1 MIGLKSKSW
10 SGPVAFLAFL
20 LGAVLA
26 HPARAQYGT
35 RGEEWPSYGGDAGST
50 KYSPLDQIDKENF
63 ESLRVV
69 WTWQSPDDRIMREN
83 RGIAR
88 LRISGF
94 KATPLMIGGVLY
106 LNTGLDQVAALD
118 ALTGDLL
125 WIHDPESYKGG
136 APASAV
142 GFLNRGVT
150 YWSDGEDQRIFHGTS
165 DGYLMAF
172 NARTGKP
179 IPDFGVGGKVDLMS
193 AVPRVSRQDTLVLA
207 GGEAFHLSVDSPP
220 TVCRDVVIVGSS
232 QSDRPPTKEW
242 PPGYVQAF
250 DVRTGEPRWVFHAIP
265 EEGEFGT
272 ETWENDSWRYSG
284 NANVW
289 SMMSADEELGYV
301 YLPTTTPTSDYW
313 GGARLG
319 DNLFAESLVCV
330 DVETGK
336 RVWHFQMVHHGLWDW
351 DLPAAPNLLDITI
364 GGERIKAVAQVSKQG
379 FTYVFNRVTGEPI
392 WPIEEIAVAPSDVP
406 GERASPTQ
414 PVPTKPPPFELQGV
428 SIDDLI
434 DFTPELRAEAVEEV
448 SHYRIGPMF
457 TPPSLYVEG
466 GTRGTIQL
474 PGAGGGANWSGAAID
489 PETAMLY
496 VPSRTNYSM
505 VILAVPDPNVS
516 NLPYVR
522 SGTVGPGSFHPARP
536 QRPRGPQ
543 GLPLLK
549 PPYSRMT
556 AIDLNRGDV
565 AWTIPTGEGPASVR
579 NHPALEGIDLPAL
592 GGQGRGGPLLTKTL
606 LIHSLSLGRGS
617 GAFLV
622 AYDKATGEK
631 IGQVPLPGSV
641 IGTPMTYV
649 IGGKQHIAMTVQ
661 GSPPELVAL
670 ALP

>member
-1 MIGLKSKSW
+1 MIGFKFGSW
-10 SGPVAFLAFL
+10 GGPAAFLAFL

-26 HPARAQYGT
+26 EPARAQYGT

-50 KYSPLDQIDKENF
+50 KYSPLDQINKENF

-83 RGIAR
+83 RGVAR

-284 NANVW
+284 DANVW
-289 SMMSADEELGYV
+289 SMMSVDEELGYV
-301 YLPTTTPTSDYW
+301 YLPTT
-313 GGARLG
+313 
-319 DNLFAESLVCV
+319 
-330 DVETGK
+330 
-336 RVWHFQMVHHGLWDW
+336 
-351 DLPAAPNLLDITI
+351 
-364 GGERIKAVAQVSKQG
+364 
-379 FTYVFNRVTGEPI
+379 
-392 WPIEEIAVAPSDVP
+392 
-406 GERASPTQ
+406 
-414 PVPTKPPPFELQGV
+414 
-428 SIDDLI
+428 
-434 DFTPELRAEAVEEV
+434 
-448 SHYRIGPMF
+448 
-457 TPPSLYVEG
+457 
-466 GTRGTIQL
+466 
-474 PGAGGGANWSGAAID
+474 
-489 PETAMLY
+489 
-496 VPSRTNYSM
+496 
-505 VILAVPDPNVS
+505 
-516 NLPYVR
+516 
-522 SGTVGPGSFHPARP
+522 
-536 QRPRGPQ
+536 
-543 GLPLLK
+543 
-549 PPYSRMT
+549 
-556 AIDLNRGDV
+556 
-565 AWTIPTGEGPASVR
+565 
-579 NHPALEGIDLPAL
+579 
-592 GGQGRGGPLLTKTL
+592 
-606 LIHSLSLGRGS
+606 
-617 GAFLV
+617 
-622 AYDKATGEK
+622 
-631 IGQVPLPGSV
+631 
-641 IGTPMTYV
+641 
-649 IGGKQHIAMTVQ
+649 
-661 GSPPELVAL
+661 
-670 ALP
+670 